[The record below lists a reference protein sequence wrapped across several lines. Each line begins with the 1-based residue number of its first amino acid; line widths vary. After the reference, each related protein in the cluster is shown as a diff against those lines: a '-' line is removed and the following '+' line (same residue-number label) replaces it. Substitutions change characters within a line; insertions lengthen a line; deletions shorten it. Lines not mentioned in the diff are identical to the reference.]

1 MNCLKLVSTDP
12 FFNIAAEEYLLK
24 NKTEDFLVLG
34 INDPAVIIG
43 KHQVAHREADTEF
56 VVANNIPVIRR
67 ISGGGTVYHDK
78 GNVNFSFIINTTGGM
93 QVDFRK
99 YTLPVIEF
107 LASEGI
113 KASLGGK
120 NDLKV
125 DGLKISGNA
134 EHVYRERVLHHGTL
148 LFDTDLGILR
158 HSLRKDTSGYITR
171 AVESNPSHVVNLKD
185 KTDRIRDTE
194 EFRGRMLDYFLGMKG
209 NSLFILTPVEE
220 NMIESLADS
229 RYRTWEWNYAYG
241 PEYIYSNSFE
251 INNNDCTCRIS
262 VRDGIIRECEI
273 EGSEEIAEAAKKL
286 TGCKHMP
293 EDMMRIFQNENFP
306 ISGSDIFKFF

>member
-12 FFNIAAEEYLLK
+12 FFNLAVEEYLLK
-24 NKTEDFLVLG
+24 NRKEDFLILG
-34 INDPAVIIG
+34 INDPSVIIG

-56 VVANNIPVIRR
+56 VVADNIPVIRR
-67 ISGGGTVYHDK
+67 ISGGGTVYHDN
-78 GNVNFSFIINTTGGM
+78 GNVNFSFIINTTRGM
-93 QVDFRK
+93 QIDFRK

-120 NDLKV
+120 NDLRV
-125 DGLKISGNA
+125 DDLKISGNA
-134 EHVYRERVLHHGTL
+134 EHIYRERVLHHGTL
-148 LFDTDLGILR
+148 LFDADLDRLR
-158 HSLRKDTSGYITR
+158 LSLRKNTSGYVTR
-171 AVESNPSHVVNLKD
+171 AVASNPSHVTNLKA
-185 KTDRIRDTE
+185 RAAEIRDAG
-194 EFRGRMLDYFLGMKG
+194 EFRQRMFDYFLGMKE
-209 NSLFILTPVEE
+209 NSSFILTPAEE
-220 NMIESLADS
+220 KMIESLADS

-241 PEYIYSNSFE
+241 PEYIYSNRFE
-251 INNNDCTCRIS
+251 INNNNYTCRLS

-273 EGSEEIAEAAKKL
+273 EGSEEIAEVARKL

-293 EDMMRIFQNENFP
+293 EDMMRIFQNGNCP